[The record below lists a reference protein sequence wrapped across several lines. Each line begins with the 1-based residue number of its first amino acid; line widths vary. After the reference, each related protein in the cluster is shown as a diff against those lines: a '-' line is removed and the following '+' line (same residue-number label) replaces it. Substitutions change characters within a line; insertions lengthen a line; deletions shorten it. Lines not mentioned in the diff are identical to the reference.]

1 MKYHN
6 NVNYNHENHS
16 QSGDELGS
24 NVVITVE
31 RNYDAESSSSLSG
44 IPKAEVI
51 ETHIQP
57 SNLNQELS
65 NQANAYHLAQQYKF
79 NTDLYF
85 HHQKQK

>member
-31 RNYDAESSSSLSG
+31 RNYDAESSSGLSG

-57 SNLNQELS
+57 SNLNQEL
-65 NQANAYHLAQQYKF
+65 
-79 NTDLYF
+79 
-85 HHQKQK
+85 